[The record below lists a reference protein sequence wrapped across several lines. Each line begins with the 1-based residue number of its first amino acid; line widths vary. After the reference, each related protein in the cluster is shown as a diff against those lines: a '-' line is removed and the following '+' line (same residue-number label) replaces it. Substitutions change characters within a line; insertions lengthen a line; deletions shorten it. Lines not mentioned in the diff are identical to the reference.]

1 MDGGHRDKA
10 KKPVF
15 TIERGHTP
23 GQQGWPSG
31 MRPLSDIRELTE
43 PSLIDALEKRP
54 TTSVHR
60 QPSNSISRQSSLRR
74 GPSLKRAGSV
84 RIIEP
89 VGSSSSSYEGGLVA
103 SESTIDTP
111 ESLRDG
117 SSLYSIPISSIP
129 ARQSSSTRDRHKH
142 HRSITLRSSPTP
154 LQRSANRTIPY
165 RGPTHSPVKQV
176 RARLDAVGSDT
187 ARRAP
192 YGTFIRDPIP
202 RDILEFPT
210 HRHPRI
216 GVDLQIAAPLFV
228 GGGTVEGS
236 VRVIVDEADKSRVK
250 KSLTLG
256 RIAVDLVGTE
266 ETSSNRKAIFLSLGT
281 ELIDSTHPPPRNM
294 IEPQDFPDADCF
306 WSLIPSFTSL
316 PFVISLPLD
325 TGPPPFHSKHARI
338 RFVLCATILIK
349 DGGRQYLV
357 RCSEDIAVLPTYDP
371 EKALRSL
378 PSPLTA
384 SDEQS
389 FSRAGLLE
397 TAKMTAGLH
406 RQVWVSGS
414 SIFVDIHI
422 ANGSRKTIKKLDL
435 SLERDILCYRY
446 AAAATLEQSASQARI
461 FESNERSIIS
471 KHSMKQGAS
480 GWTGVEAYGSITR
493 TCDLEIPRGHAT
505 VKCGNFFEV
514 RYFLNITVGGSRTKI
529 LSVQLPII
537 VIHMNSLDV
546 LPNSVAQVAAAIEE
560 KRTHRR
566 NHKRVTSKASV
577 QVAQSSASPGR
588 QAAAVLTRPSR
599 LQGRAFAA
607 PRQQSLVRMRASAA
621 DLHQLGEALESSPRK
636 HHTSKRSVE
645 VKRPQRSKSV
655 GNENTRASNT
665 KIVSRPAREVHKQPS
680 NLAMGGI
687 SVGSYTIFNHNNYDS
702 NSASSDTGHGVMEYI
717 TPPSKRREKF
727 FSSPV
732 KIDGKSVGSALKHVR
747 SIDSFRSHKSA
758 TDRWRD
764 HSSKEEHSPAVQGPP
779 APPVSSP
786 TASKPRMQ
794 QQHSSGPFMLGLASA
809 PPPRPA
815 RNSFDH
821 GLYEQRDEH
830 MRLPDKS
837 RFEFKAVTKKGS
849 AFGLK
854 NWLGERLG
862 RLSR

>member
-1 MDGGHRDKA
+1 
-10 KKPVF
+10 
-15 TIERGHTP
+15 
-23 GQQGWPSG
+23 
-31 MRPLSDIRELTE
+31 
-43 PSLIDALEKRP
+43 
-54 TTSVHR
+54 
-60 QPSNSISRQSSLRR
+60 
-74 GPSLKRAGSV
+74 
-84 RIIEP
+84 
-89 VGSSSSSYEGGLVA
+89 
-103 SESTIDTP
+103 
-111 ESLRDG
+111 
-117 SSLYSIPISSIP
+117 
-129 ARQSSSTRDRHKH
+129 
-142 HRSITLRSSPTP
+142 
-154 LQRSANRTIPY
+154 
-165 RGPTHSPVKQV
+165 
-176 RARLDAVGSDT
+176 
-187 ARRAP
+187 
-192 YGTFIRDPIP
+192 
-202 RDILEFPT
+202 
-210 HRHPRI
+210 
-216 GVDLQIAAPLFV
+216 
-228 GGGTVEGS
+228 
-236 VRVIVDEADKSRVK
+236 
-250 KSLTLG
+250 
-256 RIAVDLVGTE
+256 
-266 ETSSNRKAIFLSLGT
+266 
-281 ELIDSTHPPPRNM
+281 M

-306 WSLIPSFTSL
+306 WSLVPSFTSL

-389 FSRAGLLE
+389 FSRSGLLE

-435 SLERDILCYRY
+435 SLERDILCYRH

-461 FESNERSIIS
+461 FESNERSILS
-471 KHSMKQGAS
+471 KHSMKQGAN

-514 RYFLNITVGGSRTKI
+514 RYFLNVTVGGSRTKI

-560 KRTHRR
+560 KRTHHRS
-566 NHKRVTSKASV
+566 HKRVTSQAST

-588 QAAAVLTRPSR
+588 VAAAAMTRPSR

-607 PRQQSLVRMRASAA
+607 PRQQSLERLRASAA
-621 DLHQLGEALESSPRK
+621 DLRQLEEALESSPRK
-636 HHTSKRSVE
+636 HYISKQPGE
-645 VKRPQRSKSV
+645 
-655 GNENTRASNT
+655 T
-665 KIVSRPAREVHKQPS
+665 REVHKQPS

-687 SVGSYTIFNHNNYDS
+687 SVGSYTIFNRNHYDS
-702 NSASSDTGHGVMEYI
+702 NSASSDTGHGIMEYI

-732 KIDGKSVGSALKHVR
+732 KIEGKGIGSALKHAR

-764 HSSKEEHSPAVQGPP
+764 HFGKEKDGPP
-779 APPVSSP
+779 ARAAPTPLLNSP
-786 TASKPRMQ
+786 TGSRPRVQ
-794 QQHSSGPFMLGLASA
+794 QQHSSVPFMLGSTAG
-809 PPPRPA
+809 PPPRPL

-821 GLYEQRDEH
+821 ELQVQRDEH
-830 MRLPDKS
+830 IRLPDKS
-837 RFEFKAVTKKGS
+837 RFEFKVVTKKNS
-849 AFGLK
+849 TFGLK
-854 NWLGERLG
+854 SWLGERLG
-862 RLSR
+862 RSSR

>member
-1 MDGGHRDKA
+1 
-10 KKPVF
+10 
-15 TIERGHTP
+15 
-23 GQQGWPSG
+23 

-43 PSLIDALEKRP
+43 PSLVDALEKRP
-54 TTSVHR
+54 SASVHR
-60 QPSNSISRQSSLRR
+60 QPSITRQSSLRR

-84 RIIEP
+84 RIVEP
-89 VGSSSSSYEGGLVA
+89 IGSSSSSYREDMMA

-129 ARQSSSTRDRHKH
+129 ARQSSNIRERPRH
-142 HRSITLRSSPTP
+142 HRSTTSRSSPTP
-154 LQRSANRTIPY
+154 LQRNASRTIPY
-165 RGPTHSPVKQV
+165 RGTSHSPVKQV

-187 ARRAP
+187 SRRVP
-192 YGTFIRDPIP
+192 SGTFIRNPVP

-216 GVDLQIAAPLFV
+216 GVDLQIGAPLFV
-228 GGGTVEGS
+228 GGGTVEGY
-236 VRVIVDEADKSRVK
+236 VRVIVDEADKPRNK

-294 IEPQDFPDADCF
+294 VEPQDFPDDDCF

-338 RFVLCATILIK
+338 RFVLCATVLIK

-357 RCSEDIAVLPTYDP
+357 RCSEDISVLPTYDP

-389 FSRAGLLE
+389 FSRSGLLE
-397 TAKMTAGLH
+397 TAKITAGLH

-422 ANGSRKTIKKLDL
+422 ANGSRKTIKKLEL
-435 SLERDILCYRY
+435 SLERDILCYRH

-461 FESNERSIIS
+461 FESNERSILS
-471 KHSMKQGAS
+471 KHTMKQGAN

-505 VKCGNFFEV
+505 VKCGNYFEV
-514 RYFLNITVGGSRTKI
+514 RYFLNITIGGFHRKM

-560 KRTHRR
+560 KRSHHRSHRR
-566 NHKRVTSKASV
+566 TAS
-577 QVAQSSASPGR
+577 QASAQSK
-588 QAAAVLTRPSR
+588 PSR

-607 PRQQSLVRMRASAA
+607 PRQQSLERMRASAA
-621 DLHQLGEALESSPRK
+621 DLRQLEEELESSPRK
-636 HHTSKRSVE
+636 HQIS
-645 VKRPQRSKSV
+645 
-655 GNENTRASNT
+655 SN
-665 KIVSRPAREVHKQPS
+665 
-680 NLAMGGI
+680 NGM
-687 SVGSYTIFNHNNYDS
+687 
-702 NSASSDTGHGVMEYI
+702 MEYI
-717 TPPSKRREKF
+717 TPPSKRKEKF
-727 FSSPV
+727 FSSPLRGE
-732 KIDGKSVGSALKHVR
+732 GKNVGSALKHVR
-747 SIDSFRSHKSA
+747 SIDSFRSHKS
-758 TDRWRD
+758 TTTRWRD
-764 HSSKEEHSPAVQGPP
+764 HFGKDKEG
-779 APPVSSP
+779 
-786 TASKPRMQ
+786 
-794 QQHSSGPFMLGLASA
+794 
-809 PPPRPA
+809 PPPRPPPPPPSGPITETRA
-815 RNSFDH
+815 MIQQQHASAPYMLGLVNSAPLRPNRSSLDQGIRDQRN
-821 GLYEQRDEH
+821 EH
-830 MRLPDKS
+830 IRLPDKS
-837 RFEFKAVTKKGS
+837 RFEFKAVTRKSSGL
-849 AFGLK
+849 GLK
-854 NWLGERLG
+854 SWLGERLG
-862 RLSR
+862 RSSH